1 MKEIKNFKELK
12 EKISFGELPYE
23 LMKDIVY
30 QVYLFETE
38 FDPTQIYS
46 KSNKVV
52 LVDEDETYKT
62 PNLVCEIEEEIAGY
76 TKQVYILSDYGEGLI
91 VYKKIGNT
99 ESC

>member
-46 KSNKVV
+46 QSNKVV
-52 LVDEDETYKT
+52 LLDEDEKYET
-62 PNLVCEIEEEIAGY
+62 PDLICEIEEEIAGY

-91 VYKKIGNT
+91 VYRKNK
-99 ESC
+99 C

>member
-12 EKISFGELPYE
+12 EKVSFGELPYE

-46 KSNKVV
+46 QSNKVV
-52 LVDEDETYKT
+52 LLDEDEKYET
-62 PNLVCEIEEEIAGY
+62 PNLICEIEEEIAGY

-91 VYKKIGNT
+91 VYRKNK
-99 ESC
+99 C

>member
-46 KSNKVV
+46 QSNKVV
-52 LVDEDETYKT
+52 LLDEDEKYET
-62 PNLVCEIEEEIAGY
+62 PNLICEIEEEIAGY

-91 VYKKIGNT
+91 VYRKNK
-99 ESC
+99 C

>member
-46 KSNKVV
+46 QSNKVV
-52 LVDEDETYKT
+52 LLDEEEKYET
-62 PNLVCEIEEEIAGY
+62 PNLICEIEEEIAGY

-91 VYKKIGNT
+91 VYRKNK
-99 ESC
+99 C